1 MAKSALL
8 LGAPKFG
15 LFDTSPA
22 CPVFGLEENN
32 LFSDYGG
39 TRVFSWTQIQT
50 ENLAN
55 FKAEKLLKAEGRK
68 EIPKPFAII
77 NLNPKA
83 R

>member
-1 MAKSALL
+1 MALL

-39 TRVFSWTQIQT
+39 TRVFSCTQIQT

-55 FKAEKLLKAEGRK
+55 SKAEKLPKAEGRE
-68 EIPKPFAII
+68 EIPKPFSII
-77 NLNPKA
+77 NLNSKE